1 MKPKLR
7 ITDALA
13 WLAIGAS
20 ASGVADVSQ
29 DAARAAH
36 GGRLGAVLAAHAT
49 AWVSV
54 DAAWRR
60 ASVAPQANV
69 AVLAKRSA
77 PAEWGGRIKLNFS
90 VVCESDCFCWQ
101 GYQDGENDVRVAN
114 RPVWAVH
121 RVSAV
126 ADQLH
131 AMVQRGLVGAAV
143 VHTRVVCVCV
153 CVDRRSVHG

>member
-1 MKPKLR
+1 MKQKLR
-7 ITDALA
+7 NTDALA

-77 PAEWGGRIKLNFS
+77 PAEWGGRI
-90 VVCESDCFCWQ
+90 
-101 GYQDGENDVRVAN
+101 
-114 RPVWAVH
+114 
-121 RVSAV
+121 
-126 ADQLH
+126 
-131 AMVQRGLVGAAV
+131 
-143 VHTRVVCVCV
+143 TI
-153 CVDRRSVHG
+153 